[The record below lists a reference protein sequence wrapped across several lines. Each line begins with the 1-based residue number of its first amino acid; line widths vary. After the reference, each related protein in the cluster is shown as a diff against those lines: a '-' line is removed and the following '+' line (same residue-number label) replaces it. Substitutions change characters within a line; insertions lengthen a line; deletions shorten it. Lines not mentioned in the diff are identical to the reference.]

1 MYYMV
6 PSNENTS
13 QRKRAL
19 YSPTEEQKTDPEILK
34 LIQQR
39 TL

>member
-1 MYYMV
+1 LI

-19 YSPTEEQKTDPEILK
+19 YSPTEEQKNDPEILK
-34 LIQQR
+34 LIQER